1 MPSSPDLYRGGFL
14 SVTQVNCARIQCR
27 ALKRFA
33 CPLWALVGLGVLVV
47 WSWHLIGRAFYCPI
61 GPDGEIHTT
70 LLNPMYTY
78 HDLNDSYFLYVIRCL
93 LWQLMKGIW
102 YVDLTPI
109 IHLVVFVSE
118 GLTLVVY
125 PSDLTLVICLFGF
138 SYGRSGLDVLPFGRS
153 DLGGLLFRPS
163 PSDLTLLVC
172 SSGSCLSR
180 SSF

>member
-1 MPSSPDLYRGGFL
+1 MPSSPDLYRGRFL
-14 SVTQVNCARIQCR
+14 SVTQVSCARIQCR

-33 CPLWALVGLGVLVV
+33 CPLWALAGLGVLVV

-93 LWQLMKGIW
+93 LWQLVKGIR

-125 PSDLTLVICLFGF
+125 PSDLTLVVCLFGF
-138 SYGRSGLDVLPFGRS
+138 SLWKIWPWW
-153 DLGGLLFRPS
+153 
-163 PSDLTLLVC
+163 
-172 SSGSCLSR
+172 
-180 SSF
+180 SSFWEVWPRWSSLPAFSFWPDLIGLPLWVMPF